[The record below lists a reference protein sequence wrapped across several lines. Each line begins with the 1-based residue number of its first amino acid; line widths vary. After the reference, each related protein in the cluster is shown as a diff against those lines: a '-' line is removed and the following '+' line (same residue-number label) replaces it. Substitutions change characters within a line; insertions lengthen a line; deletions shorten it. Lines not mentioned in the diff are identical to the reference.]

1 MSLRTKQSIEIRI
14 MNFINILKSFRRSS
28 QPAYRTGR
36 LRNLDTSLLNRFLS
50 SFEITLVFI
59 LFFSNAS
66 LSQDN
71 NKIDFESCTYNDFP
85 LHGKI
90 KFVDSFPDI
99 TIQIVE
105 SFPDLKVKIVSSFP
119 DDCGEWQIV
128 ESFPDVKI
136 KIVDSFPDLKIK
148 FIESFPGKP

>member
-1 MSLRTKQSIEIRI
+1 MVNMIYKKL
-14 MNFINILKSFRRSS
+14 SFRRSL
-28 QPAYRTGR
+28 R
-36 LRNLDTSLLNRFLS
+36 LRNLLLNFENRFLLS
-50 SFEITLVFI
+50 VEMTLVII
-59 LFFSNAS
+59 LFLSNICIA
-66 LSQDN
+66 QDK
-71 NKIDFESCTYNDFP
+71 NKIDFENCTFKDFP

-99 TIQIVE
+99 TVQIVE

-128 ESFPDVKI
+128 ESFPDIKI

-148 FIESFPGKP
+148 FVESFPGKP